1 MCIRDRS
8 YTTFEAQSEAKQ
20 ADDTIIV
27 NVRVTN
33 TGNLRGKR
41 IVQVY
46 LGLPCGKLGNPVKV
60 LAGFA
65 KTRTLEPGESQTVT
79 IEIDLR
85 EFASYDDSGISGYKS
100 CFVLEQGDYHI
111 EVGSNVRD
119 TKDVLTVRKET
130 PEIVRQAR
138 EAAAVKPGCGFNRLV
153 NRNGKLYYEAVP
165 TVQKDLKATILSELP
180 QERSAASR
188 DIPFSEVISGNA
200 SVDSFVAQLS
210 PEELDQL
217 THGHGKMNFC
227 YGISG
232 KDVYKRQWKAC
243 GCCESTTK
251 S

>member
-1 MCIRDRS
+1 MA
-8 YTTFEAQSEAKQ
+8 Y
-20 ADDTIIV
+20 
-27 NVRVTN
+27 
-33 TGNLRGKR
+33 
-41 IVQVY
+41 
-46 LGLPCGKLGNPVKV
+46 P
-60 LAGFA
+60 
-65 KTRTLEPGESQTVT
+65 TREMLSL
-79 IEIDLR
+79 IHI
-85 EFASYDDSGISGYKS
+85 
-100 CFVLEQGDYHI
+100 YHI